1 MSLYEQVIN
10 KLANEG
16 WIIKMNSENI
26 IPIPE
31 IYSGNTFG
39 FEEIAKKYQL
49 ISNQDYTTWF
59 VTGEHLKCDEIIGLK
74 YRILGGS
81 TDDMGTGLTIT
92 QILNSSET
100 MPYLWDTFKNISIGA
115 SMDNGKTE
123 RAWWDKHLP
132 FIMSSKNGYDE
143 FYVIN
148 TEDGSIEHGEE
159 PSYEDTEI
167 VANSLDDFW
176 KKIIDGEIIL

>member
-1 MSLYEQVIN
+1 
-10 KLANEG
+10 
-16 WIIKMNSENI
+16 
-26 IPIPE
+26 
-31 IYSGNTFG
+31 
-39 FEEIAKKYQL
+39 
-49 ISNQDYTTWF
+49 
-59 VTGEHLKCDEIIGLK
+59 
-74 YRILGGS
+74 
-81 TDDMGTGLTIT
+81 MGTGLTIT
-92 QILNSSET
+92 QILNSSEA

-159 PSYEDTEI
+159 PSYEDTKI